1 MNNID
6 IREVKDLF
14 QKLLDILE
22 RFGDN
27 TINNEKKI
35 LQNILYIIKYEK
47 ENEKKLPKFKENILN
62 CILHEVDY
70 PNFLFGVRILRKENL
85 LMSH

>member
-14 QKLLDILE
+14 QKLLDKLE
-22 RFGDN
+22 RFGDV

-35 LQNILYIIKYEK
+35 Y
-47 ENEKKLPKFKENILN
+47 
-62 CILHEVDY
+62 
-70 PNFLFGVRILRKENL
+70 
-85 LMSH
+85 